1 MYGLRD
7 MFDLVKLV
15 NKTFKAK
22 FRPDLVHTILP
33 FFKKIWPQIY
43 IMKKSFKVNKLVLAE
58 E

>member
-33 FFKKIWPQIY
+33 FFKKI
-43 IMKKSFKVNKLVLAE
+43 
-58 E
+58 